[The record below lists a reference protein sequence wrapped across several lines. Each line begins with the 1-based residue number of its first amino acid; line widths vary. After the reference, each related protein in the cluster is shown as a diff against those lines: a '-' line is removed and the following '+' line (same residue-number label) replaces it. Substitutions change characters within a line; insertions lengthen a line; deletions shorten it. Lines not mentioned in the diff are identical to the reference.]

1 MLFYVNFQKGFLV
14 FIARSKTRVKC
25 FELAFL
31 YLKNY
36 GTYWKQVSIWSMSGE
51 KKVENETQILK
62 NEKDMEQIETE
73 RKRKKSLQ
81 KEINDLEKDEK
92 ISDFKWK
99 NKISMIRN
107 MSFKV

>member
-1 MLFYVNFQKGFLV
+1 VFGIGSSLSGGLWNIIGNKFQFGQ
-14 FIARSKTRVKC
+14 C
-25 FELAFL
+25 
-31 YLKNY
+31 
-36 GTYWKQVSIWSMSGE
+36 QE

-62 NEKDMEQIETE
+62 NEKDMGQIETE

-92 ISDFKWK
+92 ISDFKRK

-107 MSFKV
+107 MSFKM